1 VLRCNM
7 VIQPH
12 LHLIQ
17 FNQLIKRI
25 AISGCSVESISIKH
39 VELFTAW

>member
-1 VLRCNM
+1 M

-12 LHLIQ
+12 LIQ
-17 FNQLIKRI
+17 VNQLIKRI

-39 VELFTAW
+39 VELFTAWRMFI